1 MDPVELGNAIINPET
16 RKIEQVI
23 VSDVEAF
30 DTWIKNLMGKD
41 SKPKH
46 DFVFGEE

>member
-1 MDPVELGNAIINPET
+1 MSPQELGAAIMNPET
-16 RKIEQVI
+16 RKIEKI
-23 VSDVEAF
+23 EISDVEAF
-30 DTWIKNLMGKD
+30 DQWINNLMGKD